1 MHTQNY
7 STPWYVYPMRLGII
21 GLIGLVSILSYVF
34 KKFERQVFV
43 FGILSIVALFAGPYY
58 DEQRFNKYL
67 MAGMIGFASLF
78 IFKLLLFMAN
88 KKPIFNGIII
98 SSLVIF
104 ASVSSLLYVGYNALV
119 MEAGDDTYA
128 LGRRNFPSEQE
139 LKMLDLMRSKILA
152 GSSNVNI
159 ASYPVE
165 YNFQEGGIMT
175 KLHAFSG
182 MPILKIPQTQYMLNA
197 STLESFFYLLDK
209 SNTKYIII
217 PTNSIKQLTVT
228 DSARFAFNNFQR
240 IYEDQNYTI
249 LSVPTLKGPSSSPE
263 SKVGIV
269 YDNDITIPT
278 VPGKKELSFSNH
290 SFSLSKNDTKLYH
303 VQKENKSESATL
315 SGYKK
320 DGGKTIWSENLQ
332 SPGIN
337 YIESTFVILGENNT
351 GDDTAGLKWLEGKN
365 TYIVSLSNRGLEL
378 KRQLSNDSRTLLL
391 AQDAEVKKNDG
402 VWYSLK
408 VVNLENSINIYL
420 DDLLK
425 IKVPRISSEK
435 ALDISKVALHSVKNI
450 VKFGPFGLAKIDNSA
465 DLLDRKTKFVNS
477 YPVSSVALSGS
488 KYSTFAEDDYS
499 VLSKNIILLP
509 FDPENWSD
517 TTFNN
522 YLNYVRSGGTLV
534 VSNSHG
540 NMVGQFAKLLSIKFK
555 SNNTDKFDDIVKGNE
570 QNAFLNVTG
579 YARDIEV
586 KPSFDTNVI
595 AYYRNHENK
604 SMMPFAIERHFTNSG
619 RIIYVNSQGYF
630 EAVYNNPKKYFSSL
644 SNFSE
649 IFDSKSANESK
660 SLIGQNLTTPI
671 KRFIGNVEMSG
682 KISINSSFFSIINV
696 SNSHNIEVKAAYI
709 IDKQGR
715 LKNYFEN
722 LSILN
727 MELSGRYEVSIDS
740 SGEIVMP
747 GTLTQRDY
755 VQMSLPN
762 GFNMTVRLLDNKSS
776 HAKIFTG
783 NNTLMDSI
791 EINGESKIVLNT
803 VSLKI
808 SPGSLFLL

>member
-1 MHTQNY
+1 MIAAHPDFSTGLIYISLPAGFTLLGLIRANMSNNLRYTLLLLLIAILGVLSHDEFYIFILLASMLPLIYNMQKKYSVYFALLAALGFTYAIDTLLPVRHYTTNDVLGLPLIQISTVFILLMLSLYTLRQNLKKRLRIISLASIKSARRLADYICANNLIPKGILVGIIFYLYVLGFIVWDQLPANVVNMHTQNY
-7 STPWYVYPMRLGII
+7 NTPWYVYPLRLGIV
-21 GLIGLVSILSYVF
+21 GLIGVVSVLSYVF
-34 KKFERQVFV
+34 KRFEREVFV
-43 FGILSIVALFAGPYY
+43 FGILVIVALFAGPYY

-67 MAGMIGFASLF
+67 MAGMIGFASLL
-78 IFKLLLFMAN
+78 IFKLLLFTRN
-88 KKPIFNGIII
+88 KKPILNGIII
-98 SSLVIF
+98 SSLIIF

-119 MEAGDDTYA
+119 MQAGDNTYA

-152 GSSNVNI
+152 GSNNVNI

-209 SNTKYIII
+209 SNTKYIIL

-240 IYEDQNYTI
+240 IYEDHNYTI

-269 YDNDITIPT
+269 YNNDITIPT
-278 VPGKKELSFSNH
+278 VPGKKELSFSND

-337 YIESTFVILGENNT
+337 YIESTFMILGENNT

-378 KRQLSNDSRTLLL
+378 KRQFSNDSRTLLL
-391 AQDAEVKKNDG
+391 AHYADVKKNYG

-408 VVNLENSINIYL
+408 VMNLENSINIYL

-435 ALDISKVALHSVKNI
+435 PLDISKVALHSVKNI

-499 VLSKNIILLP
+499 VFSKNIILLP

-540 NMVGQFAKLLSIKFK
+540 SMVGQFAKLLSIKFK

-579 YARDIEV
+579 YARDI
-586 KPSFDTNVI
+586 
-595 AYYRNHENK
+595 
-604 SMMPFAIERHFTNSG
+604 
-619 RIIYVNSQGYF
+619 
-630 EAVYNNPKKYFSSL
+630 
-644 SNFSE
+644 
-649 IFDSKSANESK
+649 DSK
-660 SLIGQNLTTPI
+660 T
-671 KRFIGNVEMSG
+671 
-682 KISINSSFFSIINV
+682 
-696 SNSHNIEVKAAYI
+696 
-709 IDKQGR
+709 
-715 LKNYFEN
+715 
-722 LSILN
+722 
-727 MELSGRYEVSIDS
+727 
-740 SGEIVMP
+740 
-747 GTLTQRDY
+747 
-755 VQMSLPN
+755 
-762 GFNMTVRLLDNKSS
+762 
-776 HAKIFTG
+776 
-783 NNTLMDSI
+783 
-791 EINGESKIVLNT
+791 
-803 VSLKI
+803 
-808 SPGSLFLL
+808 FL